1 MAASTKKRPRRY
13 HTPGVVNGNLARELN
28 HQELERRLETS
39 GQLDFDQQYRRR
51 KETEAELI
59 ARQRA
64 RAKAAVRPAQKVSPA
79 AVLGFAAVST
89 LTVLLLLCYVEMN
102 AISTRIVTMKSEIEQ
117 LEIEQVSL
125 MAQYEQAFDMATV
138 KEAAEEAGM
147 TQPSDSQ
154 IYYVSLPG
162 EDQAVAVNQQE
173 EGVISQILAFLGQ
186 RFYAMVEYFS

>member
-1 MAASTKKRPRRY
+1 MAPSAKKRPRRY
-13 HTPGVVNGNLARELN
+13 HTPGGVSGNLARELQ
-28 HQELERRLETS
+28 HQEAERRPVPS
-39 GQLDFDQQYRRR
+39 GEQGLDRQYVRR

-79 AVLGFAAVST
+79 AVLGFAAVSA

-125 MAQYEQAFDMATV
+125 MAQYE
-138 KEAAEEAGM
+138 
-147 TQPSDSQ
+147 
-154 IYYVSLPG
+154 
-162 EDQAVAVNQQE
+162 
-173 EGVISQILAFLGQ
+173 
-186 RFYAMVEYFS
+186 

>member
-13 HTPGVVNGNLARELN
+13 HIPGVVSGSLARELN

-79 AVLGFAAVST
+79 AVLGFAAVSA

>member
-1 MAASTKKRPRRY
+1 MAASTKKRPRSY
-13 HTPGVVNGNLARELN
+13 HTHGVVSGHLARELN

-51 KETEAELI
+51 KETEAEFI

-79 AVLGFAAVST
+79 AVLGFAAVSA